1 MRLSKEAIEEFKD
14 IYCKKFGEK
23 LSDEKAQEL
32 AERLVLLYKAVYC
45 PFPDDDKQNKSGKD
59 SNFFKSAI

>member
-1 MRLSKEAIEEFKD
+1 MRLSKKAVGEFKD
-14 IYCKKFGEK
+14 IYDKKFGEK

-45 PFPDDDKQNKSGKD
+45 PFPDDDKQDKNEKD
-59 SNFFKSAI
+59 SNPL